1 MAMTWRHS
9 PARLA
14 CRRGTTAM
22 EFGLVAP
29 MLVLLL
35 LSMVEAGVQFGT
47 GLLLDSAAR
56 DASRFGVTGATAPAG
71 MANPPSDRTAAIRRI
86 VLDRGAGLLRDD
98 RLAMTIR
105 SFTGFDQVGQDG
117 AGTDGPGGRGA
128 VVLYELRYTQP
139 VLTPLPSAA
148 FGAREFIHVA
158 TAVVRNEPFPA
169 Q

>member
-1 MAMTWRHS
+1 MRR
-9 PARLA
+9 PASSLLRCL
-14 CRRGTTAM
+14 RGATAI

-29 MLVLLL
+29 MVVLLL
-35 LSMVEAGVQFGT
+35 IGMVEAGIQFGT

-56 DASRFGVTGATAPAG
+56 DASRFGVTGAAAPAG
-71 MANPPSDRTAAIRRI
+71 MQDPPADRTAAIRRI

-98 RLAMTIR
+98 RLSMTITAFG
-105 SFTGFDQVGQDG
+105 SFAQMDDPA
-117 AGTDGPGGRGA
+117 AGTAGPGGRGE
-128 VVLYELRYTQP
+128 VVLYQLRYTQP

-158 TAVVRNEPFPA
+158 TAIVRNEPFPV

>member
-1 MAMTWRHS
+1 MK
-9 PARLA
+9 
-14 CRRGTTAM
+14 RRRRSEGGNAAV

-35 LSMVEAGVQFGT
+35 VGMVEAGVQFGT

-71 MANPPSDRTAAIRRI
+71 MQNPPSDRTATIRRI
-86 VLDRGAGLLRDD
+86 VLERGAGMFRDD
-98 RLAMTIR
+98 RLSMTIT
-105 SFTGFDQVGQDG
+105 SFGSFAAIDDPQ
-117 AGTDGPGGRGA
+117 AGTAGPGARGE

-139 VLTPLPSAA
+139 VLTPLPQAALGASA
-148 FGAREFIHVA
+148 FLHVA
-158 TAVVRNEPFPA
+158 TAIVRNEPFPA

>member
-1 MAMTWRHS
+1 MMRRRHS
-9 PARLA
+9 HGGNVAV
-14 CRRGTTAM
+14 

-35 LSMVEAGVQFGT
+35 VGLVEAGVQFGT

-56 DASRFGVTGATAPAG
+56 DASRFGVTGATAPPG

-86 VLDRGAGLLRDD
+86 VLERGAGLFRDE
-98 RLAMTIR
+98 RLAMTIT
-105 SFTGFDQVGQDG
+105 SFGSFAAIDDPQ
-117 AGTDGPGGRGA
+117 AGTAGPGERGQ

-139 VLTPLPSAA
+139 VLTPLPRAALGASA
-148 FGAREFIHVA
+148 FLHVA
-158 TAVVRNEPFPA
+158 TAIVRNEPFPA

>member
-1 MAMTWRHS
+1 MAMARS
-9 PARLA
+9 LDLARLA
-14 CRRGTTAM
+14 GRRGATAM

-35 LSMVEAGVQFGT
+35 LGMIEAGVQFGT

-71 MANPPSDRTAAIRRI
+71 MANPPPDRTAAIRRI

-98 RLAMTIR
+98 RLTMTITA
-105 SFTGFDQVGQDG
+105 FAGFAEIGQQG

>member
-1 MAMTWRHS
+1 M
-9 PARLA
+9 
-14 CRRGTTAM
+14 
-22 EFGLVAP
+22 VAP

-35 LSMVEAGVQFGT
+35 LGMVEAGVQFGT

-98 RLAMTIR
+98 RLSMTITAFG
-105 SFTGFDQVGQDG
+105 SFTQVGQPG
-117 AGTDGPGGRGA
+117 AGTAGPGARGE